1 MKLIHIKRLDQNL
14 AQAKCSVCLLLLL
27 LFLFYS
33 RSDLISQHE
42 EQQTNKQT
50 YHYII
55 LINEQINK
63 LDQKG

>member
-1 MKLIHIKRLDQNL
+1 MNINEVDTYKALQQTL

-42 EQQTNKQT
+42 EQTKKHITQFLFLA
-50 YHYII
+50 YH
-55 LINEQINK
+55 L
-63 LDQKG
+63 

>member
-1 MKLIHIKRLDQNL
+1 MNINEVDTYKALQQNL

-42 EQQTNKQT
+42 EQTKKHIT
-50 YHYII
+50 
-55 LINEQINK
+55 K
-63 LDQKG
+63 